1 MSKKRPN
8 VSVHVE
14 EINKLKTDLE
24 GIFKTLYKGNG
35 TPALVTQVAK
45 LEQQITNL
53 DEKLENKFDHITEVV
68 TEKFSHLAETIQNEF
83 TDSRNHKEKK
93 WNLRTAA
100 LTSLIS
106 SITAI
111 IIVVLTHI
119 LKNFGS

>member
-53 DEKLENKFDHITEVV
+53 DEKLESKFDHITEVV
-68 TEKFSHLAETIQNEF
+68 TEKFSHLAETIQSEF
-83 TDSRNHKEKK
+83 HESKNQKEKK
-93 WNLRTAA
+93 WNFKTAV
-100 LTSLIS
+100 LTSVIS

-111 IIVVLTHI
+111 IIVVLTHV
-119 LKNFGS
+119 LKNIGI

>member
-1 MSKKRPN
+1 MSKRRQA

-68 TEKFSHLAETIQNEF
+68 TEKFSHLAETIQSEF
-83 TDSRNHKEKK
+83 HESKSQKEKK
-93 WNLRTAA
+93 WNLKTAV
-100 LTSLIS
+100 LTSIIS
-106 SITAI
+106 STTAI
-111 IIVVLTHI
+111 IVVILTHV
-119 LKNFGS
+119 LKTLGI